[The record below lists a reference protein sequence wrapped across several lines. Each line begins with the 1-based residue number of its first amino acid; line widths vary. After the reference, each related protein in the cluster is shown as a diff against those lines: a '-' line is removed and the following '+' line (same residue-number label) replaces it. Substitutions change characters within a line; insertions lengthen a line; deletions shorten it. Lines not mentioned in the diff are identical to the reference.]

1 MVLMRVPDSI
11 RIAEVLGALSLTT
24 DLGSGLPFEKGLRT
38 CAVASA
44 FADVLDVGPVERRA
58 VFHAA
63 LLRAIG
69 CTAHAP
75 ENAAM
80 FLDDM
85 MFQRAFKLL
94 DPADPETFAAR
105 FGDWAGARQQEL
117 LALVIEKT
125 PTVGVY
131 AARSGCEVS
140 QALGARLGISGAAIA
155 GLDQVYERW
164 DGRGIPDGVAGER
177 LTFVARVTHVAE
189 QAVIAHA
196 QAGEGGARRELAR
209 RAGGHLDPGLCAVF
223 ADHAEALLAVLGS
236 EDMLAAVLAAEP
248 PPVVKVDAASLETLC
263 VALAIFTDLKG
274 TYLIGHSTHV
284 AELAAGAGA
293 LLGLDEA
300 GVRSLRAA
308 ALLHDLGRA
317 GVSSEI
323 WDRPG
328 TLGPADLERVRLH
341 PYWTERILGRCTA
354 LSPLVDIA
362 AAHHER
368 LDGSGYHRRSR
379 AGELSMAAR
388 ALAAA
393 DAFGAM
399 TEDRAH
405 RPALAREDAAR
416 LMLDDAVAGRLDP
429 GAVSAVIEAAGL
441 RPRHTDWPC
450 ELTDREVDV
459 LRLCARG
466 LSNRQIAAR
475 LHLSART
482 VQSHLAR
489 VYDKTGR
496 RTRAGA
502 AVFAIEHGLLP
513 AD

>member
-1 MVLMRVPDSI
+1 MPGLERIRVAD
-11 RIAEVLGALSLTT
+11 VLGALSLTT

-44 FADVLDVGPVERRA
+44 FAEALDLGLADRRA
-58 VFHAA
+58 VFHMA

-80 FLDDM
+80 FLDDV
-85 MFQRAFKLL
+85 MFQRAFKVL

-105 FGDWAGARQQEL
+105 FGDWAGARQPEL

-140 QALGARLGISGAAIA
+140 QALGARLGISPGAIA
-155 GLDQVYERW
+155 ALDQVYERW
-164 DGRGIPDGVAGER
+164 DGRGIPDGVAGEE
-177 LTFVARVTHVAE
+177 LTLAARVTHVAE

-196 QAGEGGARRELAR
+196 EAGEAGARRELAR
-209 RAGGHLDPGLCAVF
+209 RAGGHLDPSLCAAF
-223 ADHAEALLAVLGS
+223 AGHADTLFAVLGG
-236 EDMLAAVLAAEP
+236 EDMLAVVLAAEP
-248 PPVVKVDAASLETLC
+248 PPVAKVAAASLDELC
-263 VALAIFTDLKG
+263 LALAIFTDLKG
-274 TYLIGHSTHV
+274 VHLVGHSTHV

-293 LLGLDEA
+293 LLGMDEQ
-300 GVRSLRAA
+300 GVRGLRAA
-308 ALLHDLGRA
+308 ALLHDLGRT

-328 TLGPADLERVRLH
+328 PLGPGDLERVRLH
-341 PYWTERILGRCTA
+341 PYWTERILARCPA
-354 LSPLVDIA
+354 LSPLTDVA

-379 AGELSMAAR
+379 AGELSLAAR
-388 ALAAA
+388 TLAAA
-393 DAFGAM
+393 DVFGAM
-399 TEDRAH
+399 TEDRGY
-405 RPALAREDAAR
+405 RRALPREDAAR
-416 LMLDDAVAGRLDP
+416 VMLADVTAGRLDP
-429 GAVSAVIEAAGL
+429 GAVAAVIEAAGL
-441 RPRHTDWPC
+441 PRRHAAWPC

-466 LSNRQIAAR
+466 HTNREIADR
-475 LHLSART
+475 LFLSART
-482 VQSHLAR
+482 VQSHLAS

-502 AVFAIEHGLLP
+502 AVFAVEHGLLA